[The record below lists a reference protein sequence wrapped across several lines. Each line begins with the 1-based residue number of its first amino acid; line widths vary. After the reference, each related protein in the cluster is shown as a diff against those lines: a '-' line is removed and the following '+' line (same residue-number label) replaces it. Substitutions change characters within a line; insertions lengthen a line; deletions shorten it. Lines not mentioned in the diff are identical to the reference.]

1 MKLFWQSLCCAFVR
15 IRDLG
20 LRKGS
25 GVLSSEV
32 LTSEGI
38 EYTAV
43 CYVLCINQLSLS
55 MKIKDILWSVFFRQ
69 FLEQKQKKRL
79 LYFIAAAY
87 HHVSAIKIQRA
98 YRMHLAY
105 KLAENH
111 ISSVLIIQV
120 SLINLSNYGWIAL
133 CNVVCWAAALRHCC
147 SLICNNKANIEMT
160 IFKKNAAYTQLSI
173 IEWVLAENGGFS
185 SSKVRVDGK
194 VCFLLSPSLAKII

>member
-1 MKLFWQSLCCAFVR
+1 MKLFWQTLCCASVQ
-15 IRDLG
+15 IRDPG

-32 LTSEGI
+32 LTLEGI
-38 EYTAV
+38 EYIAV
-43 CYVLCINQLSLS
+43 CYVLCINRLSLG
-55 MKIKDILWSVFFRQ
+55 MKINDTLWSIFFRQ

-120 SLINLSNYGWIAL
+120 SLINLSNYGWIVL
-133 CNVVCWAAALRHCC
+133 CNVDCWAAALQHSS
-147 SLICNNKANIEMT
+147 SLICSNKANIEMT
-160 IFKKNAAYTQLSI
+160 IY
-173 IEWVLAENGGFS
+173 
-185 SSKVRVDGK
+185 
-194 VCFLLSPSLAKII
+194 